1 MPNKWEDAR
10 RVALLKR
17 AADALLAG
25 NRIDPD
31 TGRTQAQIRRQQ
43 HERRRAVAARARG
56 RDRRRQRSDAER
68 ERLEAERAA
77 YEATQRGLRQAM
89 KPEEDETK

>member
-1 MPNKWEDAR
+1 MPNKWE
-10 RVALLKR
+10 LER
-17 AADALLAG
+17 AADALLGAG

-31 TGRTQAQIRRQQ
+31 TGRTRSQIRRQQ

-56 RDRRRQRSDAER
+56 RDRRRLQIQSDQ
-68 ERLEAERAA
+68 ERLAAERAA

-89 KPEEDETK
+89 KPEKEGE